1 MFRVTVNRYCA
12 SGLETIGMATA
23 KIQSG
28 MAHCII
34 AESMSFI
41 PMEGTNQPDYAKAG
55 NEDYYWGMGL
65 TAEAVA
71 QQFKVSRED
80 HEFAYNSHLKALKA
94 QAEGKFDKQI
104 VPITVEQTF

>member
-1 MFRVTVNRYCA
+1 
-12 SGLETIGMATA
+12 MATA

-34 AESMSFI
+34 AGGGEHEFYSD
-41 PMEGTNQPDYAKAG
+41 GRLQTNRIMLLQKQETKITTG
-55 NEDYYWGMGL
+55 NG

-80 HEFAYNSHLKALKA
+80 RVCLPLSYESLESAS
-94 QAEGKFDKQI
+94 
-104 VPITVEQTF
+104 